1 MNRACTY
8 DGCSCTPNSSIKCT
22 VTNCAHHCK
31 DVNNCGLSS
40 IQVGTHESN
49 PSMDQCTD
57 CQSYQKCQ

>member
-1 MNRACTY
+1 MGGNAMNRACTN

-40 IQVGTHESN
+40 IQVGTH
-49 PSMDQCTD
+49 
-57 CQSYQKCQ
+57 

>member
-1 MNRACTY
+1 MNRACTN

-22 VTNCAHHCK
+22 V
-31 DVNNCGLSS
+31 
-40 IQVGTHESN
+40 N